1 MPTSKEHFAQRSA
14 ALRQELVVQGKRV
27 QAQVEASFSS
37 LFSRQAESAKQ
48 AISLDDPID
57 AADVAIEQAAV
68 SLLIDATRQGAE
80 LAERDLRDVL
90 TIVKANNE
98 LERIADV
105 GVDVAELVPKLEKM
119 GPAFPDTFRV
129 LTNSVVGIVRDT
141 HQSLEKSDPQLAN
154 IVLQS
159 QHAVWAFKGALV
171 KETELKVAKG
181 QLSIEFAFMLLE
193 VAQQCEVIADHCTNI
208 AEQVIYLTTGK
219 IVRHM
224 DTCWVEVPRQ
234 G

>member
-1 MPTSKEHFAQRSA
+1 
-14 ALRQELVVQGKRV
+14 
-27 QAQVEASFSS
+27 
-37 LFSRQAESAKQ
+37 
-48 AISLDDPID
+48 
-57 AADVAIEQAAV
+57 
-68 SLLIDATRQGAE
+68 
-80 LAERDLRDVL
+80 
-90 TIVKANNE
+90 
-98 LERIADV
+98 
-105 GVDVAELVPKLEKM
+105 M